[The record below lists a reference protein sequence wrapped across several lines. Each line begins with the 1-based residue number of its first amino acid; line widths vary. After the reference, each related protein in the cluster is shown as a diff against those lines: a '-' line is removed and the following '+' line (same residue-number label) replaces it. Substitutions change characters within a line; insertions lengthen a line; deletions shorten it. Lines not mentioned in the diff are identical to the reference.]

1 MQRGLFADNYH
12 TPCHEI
18 HKPLD
23 VMKNLPLFFL
33 FVLIVGCNPYSRVDL
48 TIDKTNDIGEYFR
61 TDGFYYAV
69 NDTFG
74 REPLTYVII
83 FFGNGNIYGDYWS
96 SESPDMITEY
106 FALETNYKNALDIV
120 YYWGGVKLIEDKQV
134 LIESWKGY
142 TSWYKYVKK
151 STQF

>member
-48 TIDKTNDIGEYFR
+48 TIDKTNNIGEYFR

-96 SESPDMITEY
+96 SD
-106 FALETNYKNALDIV
+106 
-120 YYWGGVKLIEDKQV
+120 
-134 LIESWKGY
+134 
-142 TSWYKYVKK
+142 
-151 STQF
+151 